1 MGFLDRAKSAAEQ
14 ATTRATEKVEE
25 VQTKRNL
32 AQAYEQLG
40 RTAFELLEAGQI
52 SHERLTAQAEEI
64 RSLQA
69 MA

>member
-1 MGFLDRAKSAAEQ
+1 MGFLDKAISAADQAATRAKEG
-14 ATTRATEKVEE
+14 VEE

-40 RTAFELLEAGQI
+40 RAAFELIDAGQI
-52 SHERLTAQAEEI
+52 SDERLTAYAEEV
-64 RSLQA
+64 RRLQA